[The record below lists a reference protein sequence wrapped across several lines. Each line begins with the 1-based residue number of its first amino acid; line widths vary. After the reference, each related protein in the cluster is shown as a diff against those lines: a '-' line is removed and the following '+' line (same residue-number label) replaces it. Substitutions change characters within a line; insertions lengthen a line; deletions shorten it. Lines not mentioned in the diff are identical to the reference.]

1 MSKVIQ
7 PSSQS
12 PDGAMSSSNDSCK
25 LGHTTGGNTTDP
37 FHIGNPYGGLPQ
49 NLITN
54 SIGVA
59 IILLLFLVLR
69 KRAALAWIMRTDDL
83 ERLTSRVFNVTADT
97 IEKGIDQV
105 SNK

>member
-1 MSKVIQ
+1 
-7 PSSQS
+7 
-12 PDGAMSSSNDSCK
+12 MSSANDSCK
-25 LGHTTGGNTTDP
+25 LGHTTGGGNSTDP

-54 SIGVA
+54 MIGVA

-105 SNK
+105 EYFEEYYSCDQ